1 MKRPKNQPFQCPS
14 CRASVRETRPNATV
28 TTLLDMYLK
37 ANPGKERSAE
47 EKNALFQA
55 YKPGDTVLPKFRKR
69 KQTPEEVAEQRM
81 IEQTTEL
88 SLREAGI
95 RGNMPESRSTQ
106 AVTPSIREERSTTEA
121 RVDSSTPSRIV
132 SNASRASQ
140 IGHQNSLRSILSSS
154 DLGDAADI
162 EEEILKSIMEDGI
175 LDGIDL
181 NHLSVAQEE
190 DLTERI
196 ADAYRRRHRR
206 RRSRSRDQI
215 SPPSASR
222 SQPRNPAAEQR
233 RERRQGRSSQSSET
247 PSSPNN
253 TEHRPRLL
261 DPGYPTEQGHSR
273 RTSSEHRRQT
283 SPTLSS
289 NSHQSTDTQR
299 KAARSATDLSSNS
312 QPSQSSP
319 SHLERPDQARSRTD
333 SKHLHQ
339 RSTHRDKS
347 SRSSRS
353 PARPQHR
360 SSNTTPSVPSES
372 LLSQVNRVPN
382 SPGKSAF
389 ESVTSQVNS
398 SAQSPSSMYTSPTMT
413 DHPTTPLRL
422 YDEPSIDCRRCGK
435 PNLEYELHWNCP
447 ICADGDFN
455 LCQHCY
461 RTGKGCLHWFGFGPG
476 SLHRYQRQA
485 PSEGYPTD
493 HEPPHHLQGQR
504 YMRPADSFYNTKT
517 SSDPSTR
524 LQAGPFCSICSTFS
538 PTYYW
543 QCDFCNEG
551 EWGFCNN
558 CVNQGRCCTHA
569 LLPVAVTSYLKS
581 PPSSPAPPDSATETP
596 PYRSNKRTQDYFT
609 SLSIS
614 THCDQCR
621 QPIPPDTTRYH
632 CPTCNNG
639 DFDLCTACYV
649 KLLRRGTIAP
659 DDGPNGWR
667 KCPNGHRMIIIGFED
682 SSQGRRRIVLEDL
695 VGGHA
700 LNESDTTLTSS
711 NSRSSSQEEQGGP
724 GWRWQGGT
732 KQMNSASRSTTM
744 VQSPQGAE
752 KASGS
757 QSAGNEGKAFPPS
770 GGVGMRV
777 QALWGYWPQDG
788 VKDELG
794 FPRGA
799 EITECD
805 DINGDWY
812 WGIYC
817 SQKGLF
823 PGGYGR
829 VIGRVGV

>member
-1 MKRPKNQPFQCPS
+1 
-14 CRASVRETRPNATV
+14 
-28 TTLLDMYLK
+28 MYLK
-37 ANPGKERSAE
+37 ANPGKERSPE
-47 EKNALFQA
+47 ERDALSKA
-55 YKPGDTVLPKFRKR
+55 YKPGDNVLPRLKKR
-69 KQTPEEVAEQRM
+69 RETPEEIAERRM

-95 RGNMPESRSTQ
+95 RENASESRTRQS
-106 AVTPSIREERSTTEA
+106 VTPSIREERSTME
-121 RVDSSTPSRIV
+121 SSLESTVPSRIP
-132 SNASRASQ
+132 SAASRASQ

-190 DLTERI
+190 ELTEKI

-206 RRSRSRDQI
+206 RRSRSSDQI
-215 SPPSASR
+215 SSPSAPHPHP
-222 SQPRNPAAEQR
+222 QEPAAGQR

-261 DPGYPTEQGHSR
+261 DPGYPTEQRHGR

-289 NSHQSTDTQR
+289 DSHQSIDAQR
-299 KAARSATDLSSNS
+299 RAARSATDLPSNS
-312 QPSQSSP
+312 QPSQPSP

-333 SKHLHQ
+333 SEHLHQ
-339 RSTHRDKS
+339 RSRHRDRP

-360 SSNTTPSVPSES
+360 SSDATQSVPSDP
-372 LLSQVNRVPN
+372 LLSHVNRI
-382 SPGKSAF
+382 SPSSTQPAF
-389 ESVTSQVNS
+389 ESATSQAQS
-398 SAQSPSSMYTSPTMT
+398 SAQSPNSMYSSPTVT
-413 DHPTTPLRL
+413 NDPTAPLQL
-422 YDEPSIDCRRCGK
+422 YNEPSIDCRRCGK
-435 PNLEYELHWNCP
+435 PSLQYELHWNCAA
-447 ICADGDFN
+447 CADGKFN

-461 RTGKGCLHWFGFGPG
+461 RSGKGCLHWFGFGPG
-476 SLHRYQRQA
+476 SLQRYQRQA

-493 HEPPHHLQGQR
+493 HEPPHQLQGHK
-504 YMRPADSFYNTKT
+504 YLRPADSFYNTKS

-524 LQAGPFCSICSTFS
+524 LQSGPFCSICSTFS

-543 QCDFCNEG
+543 LCEFCNEG

-581 PPSSPAPPDSATETP
+581 PPSSPALPDAATETP
-596 PYRSNKRTQDYFT
+596 LYRSKRTKDYFT
-609 SLSIS
+609 SLTIS

-621 QPIPPDTTRYH
+621 QAILPDTTRYH
-632 CPTCNNG
+632 CPICNNG
-639 DFDLCTACYV
+639 DFDLCTACYF
-649 KLLRRGTIAP
+649 KLLRRGTIAG

-667 KCPNGHRMIIIGFED
+667 KCPSGHRMIIIGFEN
-682 SSQGRRRIVLEDL
+682 SGQGQRRIVLEDL

-700 LNESDTTLTSS
+700 LNEADTTLTTFK
-711 NSRSSSQEEQGGP
+711 NQSSSQKEEQGAP

-732 KQMNSASRSTTM
+732 KQMKSVSRSTTM
-744 VQSPQGAE
+744 VQSPQSPGRSSDRQLA
-752 KASGS
+752 A
-757 QSAGNEGKAFPPS
+757 NEGKTFPPS

-777 QALWGYWPQDG
+777 QALWSYWPQDG

-829 VIGRVGV
+829 VLGRVGI